1 MDIIAITT
9 AEPKIRFTD
18 HMLEA
23 VLWEPILDP

>member
-1 MDIIAITT
+1 MAIIAITT

-18 HMLEA
+18 HMPKE